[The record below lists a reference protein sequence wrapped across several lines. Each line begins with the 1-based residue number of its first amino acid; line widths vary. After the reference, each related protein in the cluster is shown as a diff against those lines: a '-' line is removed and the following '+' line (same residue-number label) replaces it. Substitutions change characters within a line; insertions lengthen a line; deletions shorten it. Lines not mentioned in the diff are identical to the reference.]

1 MKRTTNRV
9 ISALLSFVMM
19 LSVLNISTT
28 PASAMQIFVKTLTG
42 KTITLD
48 VEPSDT
54 IENVKAKIQDK
65 EGIPPD
71 QQRIIFAGYQLEDNR
86 RLADYNIQKE
96 STLHLVLRNQM
107 TITLEIPATPEAPTK
122 ENATKN
128 SVTLTAVDGCEY
140 SMDGTSWQD
149 STTFSGLNPNTAY
162 TFYQRVKAT
171 DSAVASAASAGVTIS
186 TTADTYVMTIT
197 LEIPETPAAPTATDA
212 NIGKN
217 SIKLTEVTGCE
228 YSVDGENWQ
237 DSTTFSGLLPGT
249 AYTFYQ
255 RVKATDSAVASAASE
270 AATISTLADT
280 YAMTI
285 TLVIKPAQTIS
296 AENVTA
302 TYGDTDKSI
311 SASVTTPA
319 TGGGAISYAVKDGSE
334 AYIDVDAATGALTIK
349 KAGTAV
355 VTVTASETNTG
366 GTDNKGYAKATK
378 EVTVTI
384 APTAP
389 DASIGYGFVDY
400 STEKFKST
408 STVGQASYN
417 WSNYEISTSSDFT
430 TIVSSGADVIAS
442 GKSSQI
448 YYIRVA
454 ADGTTDAPASGATQ
468 FTITRPNAPNSKLF
482 TVAPA
487 TTASV
492 NNGRI
497 TVSDLSIA
505 AQLEYSTDGTSY
517 TAVPATGII
526 TGLGTGDVLIRYK
539 ASSAGGILK
548 SEGQTVNVPVKTVA
562 LSGITISGAAK
573 YNETLRA
580 ELTGANNEAPTGTI
594 TYEWQRD
601 GEAISGANTSTY
613 KLVEADIGHTI
624 TLKVTQ
630 SSPSNEKTAITSLV
644 TKADGSVT
652 KPTVTAAKT
661 DTTITVTAKPDD
673 KTYEYS
679 IDGGVTW
686 QDNNSFSSLTPEAS
700 YTVVVREKGSTTT
713 NPGVSSNALT
723 VKTDAKVLVLTGVSI
738 RNLSVEN
745 GVITDVKCG
754 QTLQAVVTETG
765 VSGVTYQ
772 WKRGGTA
779 ISGATGSTYNPT
791 GDDVGETITVTV
803 SKSGGSSVTSEA
815 TAAVTKAAALSAPTL
830 AVSNISKTNNTITV
844 NGFKNNTAKSVEYQ
858 YAVIAT
864 NGALTESDWK
874 DSNSFTG
881 LTESA
886 TYNVYV
892 RIKETTSRAA
902 STASSALSVT
912 TEANPSPFNEGTQ
925 TPTVVIANYA
935 YGATAPT
942 PSLNVEPN
950 TGATTTYYW
959 SSTGFKSGDAN
970 STGTNWATNQPTAVG
985 TYYIRA
991 VISGS
996 NYTTYITGQ
1005 TMFKVEKAT
1014 KTTDVT
1020 ISNINTSTLAVTLGN
1035 ATGKTLEYAVI
1046 QGSGNLSDAAWSSIP
1061 TGASSFTIDRK
1072 LSTTSA
1078 TLYVREKANTNYEA
1092 STPVSQTFTPAI
1104 YTVSYDA
1111 NGGAGSVPATAKYT
1125 GTNTISQNWTG
1136 LTRTGYDFKG
1146 WSDTANGTTQKTS
1159 VDTATTLYAIWDAHT
1174 YTVKFNVNGG
1184 STATDK
1190 TGIKYGVEFALPT
1203 TTKDSSAFA
1212 GWSKSAT
1219 ATTADYA
1226 AGKIVKNL
1234 TAEKDGEITLYAVW
1248 TSLATVSG
1256 NISSGEGENVT
1267 LKLMRGD
1274 TQIGDTLTVALDP
1287 TGNGYN
1293 GSFKFGGVPYGIY
1306 NLVIEQVVPT
1316 GNGEETETLAKAI
1329 VVTVNGD
1336 VTLTDSSAI
1345 SMPTSTRS
1353 ALQVKGAD
1361 TPPAVVD
1368 GLDKLAESE
1377 AVDERNVTVTMT
1389 VEKQEEQVLSE
1400 SATEEEQAT
1409 QEAIKQLQNQADT
1422 ASGSN
1427 GEVKEMDFLNINIT
1441 KEVTLN
1447 GAVESSE
1454 TIADTGTENIME
1466 VIFPYVKPGDG
1477 RIDLWRF
1484 HGAAQKFNEKSSR
1497 PGTPADLDFY
1507 FLDGMIHLFTRYFST
1522 YAVSY
1527 TETTSSGGNNGGNN
1541 SGNNGGSSVSYS
1553 GGGSDSDD
1561 TRYKITTSETQH
1573 GTVSVSSTST
1583 SSGTKVTITV
1593 KPDTGYAVDTV
1604 TVTGATGKNVT
1615 VTKVNDTT
1623 YTYIQP
1629 GMDVKTD
1636 VTFKAAQAAPTSTAE
1651 VFARYSD
1658 LDASGWYADGVHY
1671 VLESGIMN
1679 GVGNGKFGPGNA
1691 TSRAMIAQILY
1702 NLEGKPAYSGMLTFT
1717 DVDANDWYAAAIRW
1731 ANAESIIDGYGNNL
1745 FGPNDVLTREQLVT
1759 ILYRYAKSKG
1769 VIVGG
1774 QTSLAGYHDA
1784 ASVSGWAEDAMQWAV
1799 AAGIITGKGHGTL
1812 DPKGNVTRAE
1822 IATIM
1827 MRYCENAA
1835 K

>member
-1 MKRTTNRV
+1 MRQKR
-9 ISALLSFVMM
+9 LLSWLLTFAMIAGMFV
-19 LSVLNISTT
+19 V
-28 PASAMQIFVKTLTG
+28 PASAEGDTT
-42 KTITLD
+42 TITQ
-48 VEPSDT
+48 DT
-54 IENVKAKIQDK
+54 PN
-65 EGIPPD
+65 
-71 QQRIIFAGYQLEDNR
+71 QQG
-86 RLADYNIQKE
+86 
-96 STLHLVLRNQM
+96 TM
-107 TITLEIPATPEAPTK
+107 TITLEIPKKTPAASDLTYTAPTNLVYDGSNK
-122 ENATKN
+122 TATVDAASGVTGLGTITVKYYSDDSRTTEAAPKNVGTYYVGATVAEGENYTASTDVLYGDGWTFEITK
-128 SVTLTAVDGCEY
+128 STPSAPSAPTAASTAAKSITLTVHDGYEY
-140 SMDGTSWQD
+140 KCGEGEW
-149 STTFSGLNPNTAY
+149 TTNNVFSGLAPSTAY
-162 TFYQRVKAT
+162 NFYQRVAAT
-171 DSAVASAASAGVTIS
+171 DNNDASDSSPAASIS
-186 TTADTYVMTIT
+186 TTADTYDMTI
-197 LEIPETPAAPTATDA
+197 
-212 NIGKN
+212 
-217 SIKLTEVTGCE
+217 KLVI
-228 YSVDGENWQ
+228 VD
-237 DSTTFSGLLPGT
+237 
-249 AYTFYQ
+249 
-255 RVKATDSAVASAASE
+255 K
-270 AATISTLADT
+270 DT
-280 YAMTI
+280 QTI
-285 TLVIKPAQTIS
+285 TAS
-296 AENVTA
+296 DVTA
-302 TYGDTDKSI
+302 TYGDTGKKVT
-311 SASVTTPA
+311 ASLTTGNG
-319 TGGGAISYAVKDGSE
+319 TLSYAVKSGSDV
-334 AYIDVDAATGALTIK
+334 IDVDAATGALTTK

-487 TTASV
+487 TTASA

-497 TVSDLSIA
+497 TVSDLTIA

-723 VKTDAKVLVLTGVSI
+723 VKTDAKALVLTGVSI

-765 VSGVTYQ
+765 VSGVAYQ

-791 GDDVGETITVTV
+791 GDDVDKTITVTV
-803 SKSGGSSVTSEA
+803 SKSGGSPVTSEA
-815 TAAVTKAAALSAPTL
+815 TAAVTKADALSAPTL

-864 NGALTESDWK
+864 NGTLKESDWK

-912 TEANPSPFNEGTQ
+912 TEANPSPFKEGTQ

-935 YGATAPT
+935 YGGTAPT

-1020 ISNINTSTLAVTLGN
+1020 ISNINTSRLAVTLGN

-1111 NGGAGSVPATAKYT
+1111 NGGAGSVPETAKYT

-1190 TGIKYGVEFALPT
+1190 AGIKYGVEFALPT

-1541 SGNNGGSSVSYS
+1541 SGNNGGSSGSYS
-1553 GGGSDSDD
+1553 GGGSSSS
-1561 TRYKITTSETQH
+1561 TTYTPTVTNSSN
-1573 GTVSVSSTST
+1573 GTVSVSPTSPK
-1583 SSGTKVTITV
+1583 SGDKVTITA
-1593 KPDTGYAVDTV
+1593 KPDAGYEVDTV
-1604 TVTGATGKNVT
+1604 TVTNASGKTVS

-1623 YTYIQP
+1623 YTFIQP
-1629 GMDVKTD
+1629 GSKVKID
-1636 VTFKAAQAAPTSTAE
+1636 VTFKAVQAAPASTAE

-1658 LDASGWYADGVHY
+1658 LDASGWYADGVRY
-1671 VLESGIMN
+1671 ALENGIMS
-1679 GVGNGKFGPGNA
+1679 GYGDGLFGPGDT

-1702 NLEGKPAYSGMLTFT
+1702 NLEGKPAYSGMLNYT

-1731 ANAESIIDGYGNNL
+1731 ANAEGIIDGYGNNL

-1769 VIVGG
+1769 VDVSG
-1774 QTSLAGYHDA
+1774 QTSLTGYHDA

-1812 DPKGNVTRAE
+1812 DPKGNATRSE

-1827 MRYCENAA
+1827 MRYCENIA